1 MLATIMTAVF
11 ATLAVSEPVA
21 LVAGAE
27 PTALIVL
34 PENPYPIA
42 TFAAEELVYHVEK
55 ATGARLKVVN
65 EPAAREPGR
74 PVIYLGATQAARD
87 AGIEVDAASSEAV
100 VLRTVGEDLFIV
112 GKDAEG
118 DPLNKRMTRAGTL
131 WGVYE
136 VLERYLGVRW
146 LWPGPLGEHVPK
158 TDSVLIPALDETI
171 VPRFN
176 QRLLRPGLGPKGF
189 AEAHERV
196 AFSPEARE
204 DYAKNQTLFLRRHRM
219 GMSDD
224 SYYAQPSSG
233 SGHSFEGW
241 WEEYGEEHP
250 DWFQLNADGTRG
262 PLDPS
267 RPNRVTMCVSN
278 EGLHAEIVRRWE
290 TFRQKYP
297 GEPVNIGVG
306 ENDDSGAC
314 LCEKCLEWNGPPP
327 DLSNLPAGLERSYEP
342 TQASNRYARFL
353 EAVRSKAAEIDPNVR
368 VHMYAYVNYFWAP
381 DPEIKLHP
389 NIVIGFVP
397 WFRWA
402 GWFPRTDAEQEW
414 IKEQW
419 MGWQRS
425 GASVYYRPN
434 WFLDGYTMPLV
445 YVHQFADAFQFYAR
459 HGMTG
464 TDFDSLQGQ
473 WAAQGPNL
481 YVLARIHVRPEMDI
495 EALLD
500 EYYGAFG
507 PAASAV
513 EEYFTYWEDYA
524 IENSSR
530 SADTIRSQEDRFRR
544 YANYALVADAL
555 YPPEVFA
562 PAWEILE
569 RAKKDTED
577 ADEPVYAERVE
588 FLRQGLRHAEQC
600 VMTAAVVNDPDATM
614 EQRIKAIAKLATI
627 RRELEHTGI
636 ANMDRAG
643 IIETDSWEDIQGLF
657 EP

>member
-11 ATLAVSEPVA
+11 ATLAAAEPVA
-21 LVAGAE
+21 LVADAE
-27 PTALIVL
+27 AKAIIVL
-34 PENPYPIA
+34 PENPFPIA

-55 ATGARLKVVN
+55 ATGAKLQVVY
-65 EPAAREPGR
+65 EPAAPELGR
-74 PVIYLGATQAARD
+74 PVIYLGATQAARN
-87 AGIEVDAASSEAV
+87 AGIEANAASSEAV
-100 VLRTVGEDLFIV
+100 VLRTVGDALFIV

-118 DPLNKRMTRAGTL
+118 DPLNTRMTHAGAL

-136 VLERYLGVRW
+136 ILERYLGVRW

-158 TDSVLIPALDETI
+158 TDSIRIPVLDETI

-176 QRLLRPGLGPKGF
+176 QRLLRPGLGPRGF
-189 AEAHERV
+189 AEANERV
-196 AFSPEARE
+196 AFSPDARDE
-204 DYAKNQTLFLRRHRM
+204 YAKNQTLFLRRHRM
-219 GMSDD
+219 GMSAD

-241 WEEYGEEHP
+241 WEEYGEAHP

-262 PLDPS
+262 PLDPN

-278 EGLHAEIVRRWE
+278 EGLHAEIVRRWQE
-290 TFRQKYP
+290 FRQKYP
-297 GEPVNIGVG
+297 DQPVNIGVG

-327 DLSNLPAGLERSYEP
+327 NLTNLPAGLERSYEP

-381 DPEIKLHP
+381 DPDIKLHP

-445 YVHQFADAFQFYAR
+445 YMHQFADAFQFYAR

-495 EALLD
+495 EELLD

-524 IENSSR
+524 IENSPR

-544 YANYALVADAL
+544 YANYALVADEL

-569 RAKKDTED
+569 RAQED
-577 ADEPVYAERVE
+577 AKNADEPVYAERVE

-600 VMTAAVVNDPDATM
+600 VNTATVVNDPDATM
-614 EQRIKAIAKLATI
+614 DQRKAAIAELATL
-627 RRELEHTGI
+627 RRELENSGI

-657 EP
+657 EQ